1 MSRLFYCTA
10 IDDEDPDGVVTY
22 YAFCSESQA
31 AADDAANDED
41 AAGQDAADD
50 VANATGDDA
59 EESNIASSQTDGAM
73 DDARDGRRW
82 QHRGHLGCRRFASVA
97 QLIVSC
103 AVFSLNVLIVRRTGL
118 IPVRYP
124 NLSS

>member
-41 AAGQDAADD
+41 TADD
-50 VANATGDDA
+50 DANATGDDA
-59 EESNIASSQTDGAM
+59 DESNIASSQTGGAM
-73 DDARDGRRW
+73 NDAAMVGV
-82 QHRGHLGCRRFASVA
+82 GGIAGILTAAASPP
-97 QLIVSC
+97 SH
-103 AVFSLNVLIVRRTGL
+103 N
-118 IPVRYP
+118 
-124 NLSS
+124 

>member
-22 YAFCSESQA
+22 YTFCSESQA

-50 VANATGDDA
+50 NANATGDDA
-59 EESNIASSQTDGAM
+59 EESNIASLQTGGAM
-73 DDARDGRRW
+73 NDAALAGV
-82 QHRGHLGCRRFASVA
+82 GGIAGILAAAASPP
-97 QLIVSC
+97 SH
-103 AVFSLNVLIVRRTGL
+103 N
-118 IPVRYP
+118 
-124 NLSS
+124 

>member
-1 MSRLFYCTA
+1 M
-10 IDDEDPDGVVTY
+10 DEDQDAVVTY

-50 VANATGDDA
+50 DA
-59 EESNIASSQTDGAM
+59 DESNIAFSQTGGAINH
-73 DDARDGRRW
+73 AALAGVGSIAGILAAATSPPS
-82 QHRGHLGCRRFASVA
+82 HNYLFLALS
-97 QLIVSC
+97 
-103 AVFSLNVLIVRRTGL
+103 FTLNVLIVKRTGL
-118 IPVRYP
+118 FPVRYP

>member
-41 AAGQDAADD
+41 AADD
-50 VANATGDDA
+50 DANATGDDA
-59 EESNIASSQTDGAM
+59 DESNIASSQTGGAM
-73 DDARDGRRW
+73 NDAAMVGV
-82 QHRGHLGCRRFASVA
+82 GGIAGILTAAASPP
-97 QLIVSC
+97 SH
-103 AVFSLNVLIVRRTGL
+103 S
-118 IPVRYP
+118 
-124 NLSS
+124 

>member
-22 YAFCSESQA
+22 CAFCSESQA

-50 VANATGDDA
+50 NANTTGDDA
-59 EESNIASSQTDGAM
+59 EESNIASLQTGGAM
-73 DDARDGRRW
+73 NDAALAGV
-82 QHRGHLGCRRFASVA
+82 GGIAGILAAAASPP
-97 QLIVSC
+97 SH
-103 AVFSLNVLIVRRTGL
+103 N
-118 IPVRYP
+118 
-124 NLSS
+124 

>member
-1 MSRLFYCTA
+1 MSRLFYCTV

-50 VANATGDDA
+50 NANATADDA
-59 EESNIASSQTDGAM
+59 EESNIASLQTGGAM
-73 DDARDGRRW
+73 NDAALAGV
-82 QHRGHLGCRRFASVA
+82 GGIAGILAAAASPP
-97 QLIVSC
+97 SH
-103 AVFSLNVLIVRRTGL
+103 N
-118 IPVRYP
+118 
-124 NLSS
+124 

>member
-50 VANATGDDA
+50 NANATGDDA
-59 EESNIASSQTDGAM
+59 EESNIASLQTGGAM
-73 DDARDGRRW
+73 NDAALACVG
-82 QHRGHLGCRRFASVA
+82 GIAGILAAAASPP
-97 QLIVSC
+97 SR
-103 AVFSLNVLIVRRTGL
+103 N
-118 IPVRYP
+118 
-124 NLSS
+124 